1 MERIFDGTKKPFLWS
16 TNMESTMEQT
26 NVGTSEQRQDLRTN
40 LTWPVSVWMP
50 QANRFFNG
58 RSSNISKSG
67 VFLSIPVTA
76 PVKAGQILE
85 INFPRTDALAK
96 EKGSYSRI
104 KAGTVV
110 RVERRNMLQDANIGV
125 AVRFE

>member
-1 MERIFDGTKKPFLWS
+1 
-16 TNMESTMEQT
+16 MESTMEQA
-26 NVGTSEQRQDLRTN
+26 NVSTSEQRQDERTY

-96 EKGSYSRI
+96 KKGSYSRI